1 MTTTLIKEGSTWET
15 VNSDKFRILHVIE
28 LDNRTWVHY
37 YSVKQD
43 IEYSCLLESFLER
56 FSQVP
61 K

>member
-1 MTTTLIKEGSTWET
+1 MTTLIAEGSIWES
-15 VNSDKFRILHVIE
+15 VNSDKFRILHVIKLE
-28 LDNRTWVHY
+28 GRTWVHY
-37 YSVKQD
+37 YSVNQA

>member
-1 MTTTLIKEGSTWET
+1 MTTLIAEGSIWES
-15 VNSDKFRILHVIE
+15 VNSDKFRILHVIKLE
-28 LDNRTWVHY
+28 GRTWVHY
-37 YSVKQD
+37 YSVKQH

>member
-1 MTTTLIKEGSTWET
+1 MTTLIAEGSIWES
-15 VNSDKFRILHVIE
+15 VNSDKFRILHVITLE
-28 LDNRTWVHY
+28 VRTWVHY

-43 IEYSCLLESFLER
+43 VEYSCLLESFLER

>member
-1 MTTTLIKEGSTWET
+1 MTTLIAEGSIWES
-15 VNSDKFRILHVIE
+15 VNSDKFRILHVITLE
-28 LDNRTWVHY
+28 GRTWVHY

-43 IEYSCLLESFLER
+43 VEYSCLLESFLER